1 MSGPER
7 IEGPPHHLACRPT
20 VSRKHDSRADKR
32 ILARAFSSDQERPLK
47 PAEVQPAL
55 EAVEAGD
62 ARRLEPL
69 LKTNPALVHQILEHD
84 GHSVMLRPTLL
95 HRTNARADRER
106 RPRRRN
112 KGDLDCARLLIDC
125 GADINSRVLDSLP
138 PLEMAAWTRHHDLFE
153 LLLANGAD
161 VECHTEL
168 PPIEVAVA
176 TGYGR
181 DMFKSLA
188 AAGAQYDISHTLRLG
203 LLRETRTLLEA
214 DPSLANTE
222 TDHGLPLNLAVSKPG
237 SYKPSPGLFKLLIRF
252 GADIHAEDRFGLT
265 PLKAAR
271 LPGNDRIVLALLD
284 MGVEDD
290 IYGALLAR
298 DEERVR
304 AILRADPSQA
314 HPVAA
319 WPDRGPPPPIIWAV
333 WSGSTRLVKMILEHD
348 VALNMSGDPLGIA
361 IQYRYDEIVRL
372 LLDHGASPE
381 CGDCSGWA
389 GVRTGNWDRV
399 PGGGPAPDDD
409 PPVSVPLYTA
419 LRNGTTAAVEMLL
432 DAGADPNS
440 TLTMWSGLQWPAR
453 DGDLDRVR
461 LLLKRGGNPASH
473 CARRALRLA
482 TRLSR
487 EAVVE
492 LLVTH
497 GVDAEAATDSE
508 LDEEKIQR
516 TANESTRGL
525 LEELRGILGL
535 PRRKRARILRL
546 RAQLIDAVIDGDAGS
561 LRDVQQQAPELLE
574 RPVVKHDL
582 LNHAAMAGHGDVVDV
597 LVECGAPMTIQTA
610 TTLGR
615 LDLVASMLD
624 SDPTLANDDP
634 APLKIAARKN
644 HRALAE
650 LLLDRGADIDRVSSN
665 YQPTALHVAVGSRS
679 IDVLKLLLSR
689 GADVTIRETGD
700 HHHTPL
706 GVNWP
711 LTVPEGEEI
720 RDLLIASGAKP
731 EEQHSYDA

>member
-1 MSGPER
+1 MN
-7 IEGPPHHLACRPT
+7 A
-20 VSRKHDSRADKR
+20 
-32 ILARAFSSDQERPLK
+32 LK
-47 PAEVQPAL
+47 PAKIQAAL

-62 ARRLEPL
+62 AKRLEPL

-84 GHSVMLRPTLL
+84 DHSVMLRPTLL
-95 HRTNARADRER
+95 HRTNAKADRER

-112 KGDLDCARLLIDC
+112 KGDLDCAQLLIDY

-161 VECHTEL
+161 VECYTEL
-168 PPIEVAVA
+168 PPIEAAVA
-176 TGYGR
+176 TAYGR
-181 DMFKSLA
+181 DMFKSLVST
-188 AAGAQYDISHTLRLG
+188 GAQYDISHTLRLG
-203 LLRETRTLLEA
+203 LLRETRILLEA
-214 DPSLANTE
+214 DPSLANIE

-271 LPGNDRIVLALLD
+271 LPGNDKIVLALLD

-298 DEERVR
+298 DEDRAR
-304 AILRADPSQA
+304 AILRADSSQA

-319 WPDRGPPPPIIWAV
+319 WPDRGPTPPIVWAV
-333 WSGSTRLVKMILEHD
+333 WSGSTRLVEMILEHD
-348 VALNMSGDPLGIA
+348 VVLNLSGNPLGIA
-361 IQYRYDEIVRL
+361 IEYGYDEIVRL
-372 LLDHGASPE
+372 LLDHGALPE
-381 CGDCSGWA
+381 CVDCSGWA
-389 GVRTGNWDRV
+389 GVRTGKFWDRV
-399 PGGGPAPDDD
+399 PGGGPAPDDN

-432 DAGADPNS
+432 EAGADPNS

-453 DGDLDRVR
+453 AGDLDRVR

-482 TRLSR
+482 TRLSQG
-487 EAVVE
+487 AMVE

-497 GVDAEAATDSE
+497 GVDVEAATDSE

-516 TANESTRGL
+516 TANESTCRL

-535 PRRKRARILRL
+535 PKRERARILRL
-546 RAQLIDAVIDGDAGS
+546 RAQLIDAVIDGDARS
-561 LRDVQQQAPELLE
+561 LRDVQQQAPGLLE
-574 RPVVKHDL
+574 RPLVKHDL
-582 LNHAAMAGHGDVVDV
+582 LRHAAMAGHGDIVDV
-597 LVECGAPMTIQTA
+597 LVEHGAPMTIQTA
-610 TTLGR
+610 SALGR

-634 APLKIAARKN
+634 PALKIATQKN
-644 HRALAE
+644 HRAVAE

-665 YQPTALHVAVGSRS
+665 YQPTALHVAVRSRS

-720 RDLLIASGAKP
+720 RDLLIAHGAKP

>member
-1 MSGPER
+1 
-7 IEGPPHHLACRPT
+7 
-20 VSRKHDSRADKR
+20 
-32 ILARAFSSDQERPLK
+32 
-47 PAEVQPAL
+47 
-55 EAVEAGD
+55 
-62 ARRLEPL
+62 
-69 LKTNPALVHQILEHD
+69 
-84 GHSVMLRPTLL
+84 MLRPTLL
-95 HRTNARADRER
+95 HRTNAKADRER

-112 KGDLDCARLLIDC
+112 KGDLDCAQLLIDY
-125 GADINSRVLDSLP
+125 GTDINSRVLDSLP

-161 VECHTEL
+161 VECYTEL
-168 PPIEVAVA
+168 PPIEAAVA
-176 TGYGR
+176 TAYGR
-181 DMFKSLA
+181 DMFKSLVST
-188 AAGAQYDISHTLRLG
+188 GAQYDISHTLRLG

-214 DPSLANTE
+214 DPSLANIE

-271 LPGNDRIVLALLD
+271 LPGNDKIVLALLD

-298 DEERVR
+298 DEDRAR

-319 WPDRGPPPPIIWAV
+319 WPDRGPTPPIVWAV

-348 VALNMSGDPLGIA
+348 VVLNLSGNPLGIA
-361 IQYRYDEIVRL
+361 IEYGYDEIVRL

-389 GVRTGNWDRV
+389 GVRTGKFWDRV

-432 DAGADPNS
+432 EAGADPNS
-440 TLTMWSGLQWPAR
+440 TLTIWSGLQWPAR
-453 DGDLDRVR
+453 SGDLDRVR

-482 TRLSR
+482 TRLSQG
-487 EAVVE
+487 AMVE

-497 GVDAEAATDSE
+497 GVDVEAATDSE

-535 PRRKRARILRL
+535 PKRERARILRL
-546 RAQLIDAVIDGDAGS
+546 RAL
-561 LRDVQQQAPELLE
+561 LR
-574 RPVVKHDL
+574 
-582 LNHAAMAGHGDVVDV
+582 HAAMAGHGDIVDV
-597 LVECGAPMTIQTA
+597 LVEHGAPMTIQTA
-610 TTLGR
+610 SALGR

-634 APLKIAARKN
+634 PPLKIAAQKN
-644 HRALAE
+644 HRAVAE

-665 YQPTALHVAVGSRS
+665 YQPTALHVAIRSRS

-689 GADVTIRETGD
+689 GADVTIRETGH

-720 RDLLIASGAKP
+720 RDLLIAHGAKP
-731 EEQHSYDA
+731 EEQHSYDS